1 LRGSLLLTRRND
13 VTGRTPALGQYLALT
28 GVGSERAAHQS
39 NSANQKKK
47 DGLPYGHGCF
57 SISFW
62 RGNIDP
68 DQGRA
73 KPLVLDCNKRQTR
86 KNKMGGIAP
95 VQSHICPCCG
105 SVLKQPEWSERV
117 SDEQTA
123 YVWRCANCSYYS
135 ETRDK
140 SASVTSHAAEQTEEF
155 LPKLV
160 VV

>member
-73 KPLVLDCNKRQTR
+73 KQQTTNKEKQNGRHRTRPVAHMPVLR
-86 KNKMGGIAP
+86 
-95 VQSHICPCCG
+95 
-105 SVLKQPEWSERV
+105 
-117 SDEQTA
+117 
-123 YVWRCANCSYYS
+123 
-135 ETRDK
+135 
-140 SASVTSHAAEQTEEF
+140 
-155 LPKLV
+155 
-160 VV
+160 